1 MRYEL
6 YRYDEELEW
15 YEFVNQDDFIEH
27 LYAGVLMKG
36 IVEDF
41 YKIKNRKGKWIFIDN
56 EPTEFNILDYGY
68 QEIPTNKE
76 IRERILYCKFS
87 KHFNKKDMREL
98 FKGDKLE
105 IDIFNQ
111 EYEKTMQIASQE
123 TDAICSS
130 LFFLTPIKK
139 LPLTNKVKKA

>member
-6 YRYDEELEW
+6 YRYDEELEE
-15 YEFVNQDDFIEH
+15 YEFVNQDNFIEH

-36 IVEDF
+36 IVEDV

-68 QEIPTNKE
+68 HEIPTNE
-76 IRERILYCKFS
+76 EVRERIKDCKFA
-87 KHFNKKDMREL
+87 KHFNEKEL
-98 FKGDKLE
+98 CKGKE
-105 IDIFNQ
+105 IDYDIFNE
-111 EYEKTMQIASQE
+111 EYERAMQIASQE

-130 LFFLTPIKK
+130 LFSLTPIKK